1 MTKLEKKKL
10 YFDICTYEGEVKNDI
25 PHGYGFIFYNDYIQ
39 SYEGEFKN
47 GKPHGYGIRVYLSSI
62 YKGEFKNGKYNGLG
76 ELKWMF
82 GYRGHYST
90 HFGEFKNDKREGVG
104 IHRNVNGSTF
114 QGTWKNDEQH
124 GILIYTS
131 ASGRVV
137 KLDKVKGRTKN
148 VTTIKKVKEIDKLQ
162 NRKIKD
168 NDPEFQKFV
177 KDYLKRN
184 KEK

>member
-25 PHGYGFIFYNDYIQ
+25 PHGYGFILYNDYIQ

-47 GKPHGYGIRVYLSSI
+47 GK
-62 YKGEFKNGKYNGLG
+62 
-76 ELKWMF
+76 
-82 GYRGHYST
+82 
-90 HFGEFKNDKREGVG
+90 REGVG
-104 IHRNVNGSTF
+104 IHRNVNGSTL

-148 VTTIKKVKEIDKLQ
+148 VTTIKKVKEVDKLQ

-168 NDPEFQKFV
+168 SDPEFQKFV

>member
-1 MTKLEKKKL
+1 MEEMFSFLIDLLLLYMLNLYKYSLHYKYMNLALHNHIYSLHHQNQLHSHMLDLPQKLILSRVIKS
-10 YFDICTYEGEVKNDI
+10 YQ
-25 PHGYGFIFYNDYIQ
+25 IQ
-39 SYEGEFKN
+39 
-47 GKPHGYGIRVYLSSI
+47 
-62 YKGEFKNGKYNGLG
+62 
-76 ELKWMF
+76 
-82 GYRGHYST
+82 
-90 HFGEFKNDKREGVG
+90 FKNDKRDGVG
-104 IHRNVNGSTF
+104 IQTNDNGSTL

-124 GILIYTS
+124 GIIIYTS

-184 KEK
+184 LIIRMLYQLHNVEWVFIWL

>member
-1 MTKLEKKKL
+1 MQKQEGKFQLLQMTKLEKRY
-10 YFDICTYEGEVKNDI
+10 YFDVGVYDGEVKNGI

-76 ELKWMF
+76 ELKWML
-82 GYRGHYST
+82 GYRGHYCT

-114 QGTWKNDEQH
+114 
-124 GILIYTS
+124 
-131 ASGRVV
+131 
-137 KLDKVKGRTKN
+137 
-148 VTTIKKVKEIDKLQ
+148 
-162 NRKIKD
+162 
-168 NDPEFQKFV
+168 
-177 KDYLKRN
+177 
-184 KEK
+184 

>member
-1 MTKLEKKKL
+1 MQKQEGKFQLLQMTKLEKKKL

-47 GKPHGYGIRVYLSSI
+47 GKPHGLGE
-62 YKGEFKNGKYNGLG
+62 YKWMLGYNG
-76 ELKWMF
+76 
-82 GYRGHYST
+82 RHIT
-90 HFGEFKNDKREGVG
+90 HFGEFKNDKRDGVG
-104 IHRNVNGSTF
+104 IQTNDNGSTL

-124 GILIYTS
+124 GIIIYTS

-137 KLDKVKGRTKN
+137 KIDKVKGRTKN